1 MEVFG
6 NGGRVVI
13 TDRVF
18 PRLESSDVEV
28 FADGGQAVLKM
39 LDVYELD
46 AAAFLSNPE
55 GAPAVEEE

>member
-1 MEVFG
+1 M
-6 NGGRVVI
+6 I